1 MNHRYKA
8 TGQNSVGSK
17 QSMQCGQKAIHAA
30 SGDYVI
36 QRKQAAM
43 NTKITDRIR
52 DDFPL
57 LINTQEAYLDNAAT
71 SQKPQCVIDAV
82 EDFYRRSNA
91 NPLRGLYE
99 LSFQA
104 TDRYEA
110 AREAVARFIHVG
122 ESAEIIFTRNTTE
135 SLNLVAYSY
144 GLANLHEGDEIV
156 VSITEHHSN
165 ILPWQMVAARTGAK
179 LIYLECEPDGRITDE
194 SIERT
199 ITEKARLVAVGEVS
213 NVTGR
218 RNLVEKIIAKAHSV
232 GAVTV
237 VDGAQ
242 STPHMP
248 VDVQALD
255 TDFFAFSGHKLLG
268 PMGIGVLYGKR
279 ELLEAMP
286 PFLTGGEMIQTVTR
300 EGAVW
305 AELPHKFEAGTVN
318 AADAVGLH
326 AAIDYITGL
335 GFEAIMERE
344 EALTALAME
353 GMKKIPHLQLI
364 GSEDPAEH
372 NGILNFVIDGVHPHD
387 ISAILDADGI
397 DVRAGHHCAQPL
409 LNHLGYR
416 STTRASLMFYNTEEE
431 IGRLLESL
439 STVRSRMGY
448 RD

>member
-1 MNHRYKA
+1 
-8 TGQNSVGSK
+8 
-17 QSMQCGQKAIHAA
+17 
-30 SGDYVI
+30 
-36 QRKQAAM
+36 M
-43 NTKITDRIR
+43 NTKITDCIR
-52 DDFPL
+52 CDFPL
-57 LINTQEAYLDNAAT
+57 LIQTSEAYLDNAAT
-71 SQKPQCVIDAV
+71 SQKPYCVINAV
-82 EDFYRRSNA
+82 EDFYKHSNA

-99 LSFQA
+99 LSVNA
-104 TDRYEA
+104 TDRYEN
-110 AREAVARFIHVG
+110 AREAVRKFIHAK
-122 ESAEIIFTRNTTE
+122 ESAEIVFTRNATE
-135 SLNLVAYSY
+135 SLNLIAYSY
-144 GLANLHEGDEIV
+144 GLSNLREGDEIV

-165 ILPWQMVAARTGAK
+165 ILPWQMVARSTGAK
-179 LIYLECEPDGRITDE
+179 LVYLECEQDGRITDE
-194 SIERT
+194 AIDKT
-199 ITEKARLVAVGEVS
+199 ITEKTRLVAVGEVS

-218 RNLVEKIIAKAHSV
+218 RNPVEKIIKKAHSV

-242 STPHMP
+242 STPHMA
-248 VDVQALD
+248 VDVQAMN

-268 PMGIGVLYGKR
+268 PMGIGVLYGRR

-286 PFLTGGEMIQTVTR
+286 PFLTGGEMIQTVSR

-335 GFEAIMERE
+335 GFDAITERE
-344 EALTALAME
+344 DALTAYAME
-353 GMKKIPHLQLI
+353 GMKKIPHLHLI

-409 LNHLGYR
+409 LNHLGFR

-431 IGRLLESL
+431 VRRLLGSL
-439 STVRSRMGY
+439 ASVRSRMGY
-448 RD
+448 KD

>member
-1 MNHRYKA
+1 
-8 TGQNSVGSK
+8 
-17 QSMQCGQKAIHAA
+17 
-30 SGDYVI
+30 
-36 QRKQAAM
+36 M
-43 NTKITDRIR
+43 NTKITDCIR
-52 DDFPL
+52 CDFPL
-57 LINTQEAYLDNAAT
+57 LIQTNEAYLDNAAT
-71 SQKPQCVIDAV
+71 SQKPYCVINAV
-82 EDFYRRSNA
+82 DDFYKHTNA

-99 LSFQA
+99 LSVSA
-104 TDRYEA
+104 TDRYED
-110 AREAVARFIHVG
+110 AREAVAKFIHAG

-135 SLNLVAYSY
+135 SLNLIAYSY
-144 GLANLHEGDEIV
+144 GLSNLREGDEIV

-165 ILPWQMVAARTGAK
+165 ILPWQMVARSTGAK
-179 LIYLECEPDGRITDE
+179 LVYLECEQDGRITDE
-194 SIERT
+194 AIEKT
-199 ITEKARLVAVGEVS
+199 ITEKTRLVAVGEVS

-218 RNLVEKIIAKAHSV
+218 RNPVEKIIEKAHSV

-242 STPHMP
+242 STPHMA
-248 VDVQALD
+248 VDVQAMN

-268 PMGIGVLYGKR
+268 PMGIGVLYGRR

-286 PFLTGGEMIQTVTR
+286 PFLTGGEMIQTVSR

-335 GFEAIMERE
+335 GFDAITERE
-344 EALTALAME
+344 DALTAYAME
-353 GMKKIPHLQLI
+353 GMKKIPHLHLI

-409 LNHLGYR
+409 LNHLGFR

-431 IGRLLESL
+431 VRRLLGSL
-439 STVRSRMGY
+439 ASVRSRMGY
-448 RD
+448 KD

>member
-1 MNHRYKA
+1 
-8 TGQNSVGSK
+8 
-17 QSMQCGQKAIHAA
+17 
-30 SGDYVI
+30 
-36 QRKQAAM
+36 M
-43 NTKITDRIR
+43 NTKITDCIR
-52 DDFPL
+52 CDFPL
-57 LINTQEAYLDNAAT
+57 LIQTNEAYLDNAAT
-71 SQKPQCVIDAV
+71 SQKPYCVIKAV
-82 EDFYRRSNA
+82 EDFYKHSNA

-99 LSFQA
+99 LSVNA
-104 TDRYEA
+104 TDRYEN
-110 AREAVARFIHVG
+110 AREAVRKFIHAK
-122 ESAEIIFTRNTTE
+122 ESAEIVFTRNATE
-135 SLNLVAYSY
+135 SLNLIAYSY
-144 GLANLHEGDEIV
+144 GLSNLREGDEIV

-165 ILPWQMVAARTGAK
+165 ILPWQMVARSTGAK
-179 LIYLECEPDGRITDE
+179 LVYLECEQDGRITDE
-194 SIERT
+194 AIDKT
-199 ITEKARLVAVGEVS
+199 ITEKTRLVAVGEVS

-218 RNLVEKIIAKAHSV
+218 RSPVEKIIEKAHSV

-242 STPHMP
+242 STPHMA
-248 VDVQALD
+248 VDVQAMN
-255 TDFFAFSGHKLLG
+255 TDFFVFSGHKLLG

-286 PFLTGGEMIQTVTR
+286 PFLTGGEMIQTVSR

-335 GFEAIMERE
+335 GFDAITERE
-344 EALTALAME
+344 DALTAYAME
-353 GMKKIPHLQLI
+353 GMKKIPHLHLI
-364 GSEDPAEH
+364 GSDDPAEH

-409 LNHLGYR
+409 LNHLGFR

-431 IGRLLESL
+431 VRRLLGSL
-439 STVRSRMGY
+439 ASVRSRMGY
-448 RD
+448 KD

>member
-1 MNHRYKA
+1 
-8 TGQNSVGSK
+8 
-17 QSMQCGQKAIHAA
+17 
-30 SGDYVI
+30 
-36 QRKQAAM
+36 M
-43 NTKITDRIR
+43 NTKITDCIR
-52 DDFPL
+52 CDFPL
-57 LINTQEAYLDNAAT
+57 LIQTNEAYLDNAAT
-71 SQKPQCVIDAV
+71 SQKPYCVINAV
-82 EDFYRRSNA
+82 EDFYKHSNA

-99 LSFQA
+99 LSVNA
-104 TDRYEA
+104 TDRYED
-110 AREAVARFIHVG
+110 AREAVAKFIHAG

-135 SLNLVAYSY
+135 SLNLIAYSY
-144 GLANLHEGDEIV
+144 GLSNLREGDEIV

-165 ILPWQMVAARTGAK
+165 ILPWQMVARSTGAK
-179 LIYLECEPDGRITDE
+179 LSYLECEQDGRITDE
-194 SIERT
+194 AIEKT
-199 ITEKARLVAVGEVS
+199 ITEKTRLVAVGEVS

-218 RNLVEKIIAKAHSV
+218 RNPVEKIIEKAHSI

-242 STPHMP
+242 STPHMA
-248 VDVQALD
+248 VDVQAMN
-255 TDFFAFSGHKLLG
+255 TDFFVFSGHKLLG

-286 PFLTGGEMIQTVTR
+286 PFLTGGEMIQTVSR

-335 GFEAIMERE
+335 GFDAITERE
-344 EALTALAME
+344 DALTAYAME
-353 GMKKIPHLQLI
+353 GMKKIPHLHLI

-409 LNHLGYR
+409 LNHLGFR

-431 IGRLLESL
+431 VRRLLGSL
-439 STVRSRMGY
+439 ASVRSRMGY
-448 RD
+448 ED

>member
-1 MNHRYKA
+1 
-8 TGQNSVGSK
+8 
-17 QSMQCGQKAIHAA
+17 
-30 SGDYVI
+30 
-36 QRKQAAM
+36 M
-43 NTKITDRIR
+43 NTKITDCIR
-52 DDFPL
+52 CDFPL
-57 LINTQEAYLDNAAT
+57 LIQTSEAYLDNAAT
-71 SQKPQCVIDAV
+71 SQKPYCVINAV
-82 EDFYRRSNA
+82 EDFYKHSNA

-99 LSFQA
+99 LSVNA
-104 TDRYEA
+104 TDRYEN
-110 AREAVARFIHVG
+110 AREAVRKFINAK
-122 ESAEIIFTRNTTE
+122 ESAEIVFTRNATE
-135 SLNLVAYSY
+135 SLNLIAYSY
-144 GLANLHEGDEIV
+144 GLSNLREGDEIV

-165 ILPWQMVAARTGAK
+165 ILPWQMVARSTGAK
-179 LIYLECEPDGRITDE
+179 LVYLECEQDGRITDE
-194 SIERT
+194 AIDKT
-199 ITEKARLVAVGEVS
+199 ITEKTRLVAEGEVS

-218 RNLVEKIIAKAHSV
+218 RNPVEKIIEKAHSV

-242 STPHMP
+242 STPHMA
-248 VDVQALD
+248 VDVQAMN

-286 PFLTGGEMIQTVTR
+286 PFLTGGEMIQTVSR

-335 GFEAIMERE
+335 GFDAITERE
-344 EALTALAME
+344 DALTAYAME
-353 GMKKIPHLQLI
+353 GMKKIPHLHLI

-431 IGRLLESL
+431 VRRLLGSL
-439 STVRSRMGY
+439 ASVRSRMGY
-448 RD
+448 KD

>member
-1 MNHRYKA
+1 
-8 TGQNSVGSK
+8 
-17 QSMQCGQKAIHAA
+17 
-30 SGDYVI
+30 
-36 QRKQAAM
+36 M
-43 NTKITDRIR
+43 NTKITDCIR
-52 DDFPL
+52 CDFPL
-57 LINTQEAYLDNAAT
+57 LIQTNEAYLDNAAT
-71 SQKPQCVIDAV
+71 SQKPYCVIKAV
-82 EDFYRRSNA
+82 EDFYKHSNA

-99 LSFQA
+99 LSVNA
-104 TDRYEA
+104 TDRYEN
-110 AREAVARFIHVG
+110 AREAVRKFIHAK
-122 ESAEIIFTRNTTE
+122 ESAEIVFTRNATE
-135 SLNLVAYSY
+135 SLNLIAYSY
-144 GLANLHEGDEIV
+144 GLSNLREGDEIV

-165 ILPWQMVAARTGAK
+165 ILPWQMVARSTGAK
-179 LIYLECEPDGRITDE
+179 LVYLECEQDGRITDE
-194 SIERT
+194 AIDKT
-199 ITEKARLVAVGEVS
+199 ITEKTRLVAVGEVS

-218 RNLVEKIIAKAHSV
+218 RNPVEKIIEKAHSI

-242 STPHMP
+242 STPHMA
-248 VDVQALD
+248 VDVQAMN

-268 PMGIGVLYGKR
+268 PMGIGVLYGRR

-286 PFLTGGEMIQTVTR
+286 PFLTGGEMIQTVSR

-335 GFEAIMERE
+335 GFDAITERE
-344 EALTALAME
+344 DALTAYAME
-353 GMKKIPHLQLI
+353 GMKKIPHLHLI
-364 GSEDPAEH
+364 GSDDPAEH

-409 LNHLGYR
+409 LNHLGFR

-431 IGRLLESL
+431 VRRLLGSL
-439 STVRSRMGY
+439 ASVRSRMGY
-448 RD
+448 KD

>member
-1 MNHRYKA
+1 
-8 TGQNSVGSK
+8 
-17 QSMQCGQKAIHAA
+17 
-30 SGDYVI
+30 
-36 QRKQAAM
+36 M
-43 NTKITDRIR
+43 NTKITDCIR
-52 DDFPL
+52 CDFPL
-57 LINTQEAYLDNAAT
+57 LIQTNEAYLDNAAT
-71 SQKPQCVIDAV
+71 SQKPYCVINAV
-82 EDFYRRSNA
+82 EDFYKHSNA

-99 LSFQA
+99 LSVNA
-104 TDRYEA
+104 TDRYEN
-110 AREAVARFIHVG
+110 AREAVRKFINAK
-122 ESAEIIFTRNTTE
+122 ESAEIVFTRNATE
-135 SLNLVAYSY
+135 SLNLIAYSY
-144 GLANLHEGDEIV
+144 GLSNLREGDEIV

-165 ILPWQMVAARTGAK
+165 ILPWQMVARSTGAK
-179 LIYLECEPDGRITDE
+179 LVYLECEQDGRITDE
-194 SIERT
+194 AIDKT
-199 ITEKARLVAVGEVS
+199 ITEKTRLVAVGEVS

-218 RNLVEKIIAKAHSV
+218 RNPVEKIIEKAHSI

-242 STPHMP
+242 STPHMA
-248 VDVQALD
+248 VDVQAMN
-255 TDFFAFSGHKLLG
+255 TDFFVFSGHKLLG

-286 PFLTGGEMIQTVTR
+286 PFLTGGEMIQTVSR

-335 GFEAIMERE
+335 GFDAITERE
-344 EALTALAME
+344 DALTAYAME
-353 GMKKIPHLQLI
+353 GMKKIPHLHLI

-409 LNHLGYR
+409 LNHLGFR

-431 IGRLLESL
+431 VRRLLGSL
-439 STVRSRMGY
+439 ASVRSRMGY
-448 RD
+448 KD

>member
-1 MNHRYKA
+1 
-8 TGQNSVGSK
+8 
-17 QSMQCGQKAIHAA
+17 
-30 SGDYVI
+30 
-36 QRKQAAM
+36 M
-43 NTKITDRIR
+43 NTKITDCIR
-52 DDFPL
+52 CDFPL
-57 LINTQEAYLDNAAT
+57 LIQTNEAYLDNAAT
-71 SQKPQCVIDAV
+71 SQKPYCVIKAV
-82 EDFYRRSNA
+82 EDFYKHSNA

-99 LSFQA
+99 LSVNA
-104 TDRYEA
+104 TDRYEN
-110 AREAVARFIHVG
+110 AREAVRKFIHAK
-122 ESAEIIFTRNTTE
+122 ESAEIIFTRNATE
-135 SLNLVAYSY
+135 SLNLIAYSY
-144 GLANLHEGDEIV
+144 GLSNLREGDEIV

-165 ILPWQMVAARTGAK
+165 ILPWQMVARSTGAK
-179 LIYLECEPDGRITDE
+179 LSYLECEQDGRITDE
-194 SIERT
+194 AIDKT
-199 ITEKARLVAVGEVS
+199 ITEKTRLVAVGEVS

-218 RNLVEKIIAKAHSV
+218 RNPVEKIIEKAHSV

-242 STPHMP
+242 STPHMA
-248 VDVQALD
+248 VDVQAMN
-255 TDFFAFSGHKLLG
+255 TDFFVFSGHKLLG

-286 PFLTGGEMIQTVTR
+286 PFLTGGEMIQTVSR

-335 GFEAIMERE
+335 GFDAITERE
-344 EALTALAME
+344 DALTAYAME
-353 GMKKIPHLQLI
+353 GMKKIPHLHLI
-364 GSEDPAEH
+364 GSDDPAEH

-409 LNHLGYR
+409 LNHLGFR

-431 IGRLLESL
+431 VRRLLGSL
-439 STVRSRMGY
+439 ASVRSRMGY
-448 RD
+448 KD

>member
-1 MNHRYKA
+1 
-8 TGQNSVGSK
+8 
-17 QSMQCGQKAIHAA
+17 
-30 SGDYVI
+30 
-36 QRKQAAM
+36 M
-43 NTKITDRIR
+43 NTKITDCIR
-52 DDFPL
+52 CDFPL
-57 LINTQEAYLDNAAT
+57 LIQTNEAYLDNAAT
-71 SQKPQCVIDAV
+71 SQKPYCVINAV
-82 EDFYRRSNA
+82 EDFYKHSNA

-99 LSFQA
+99 LSVNA
-104 TDRYEA
+104 TDRYEN
-110 AREAVARFIHVG
+110 AREAVRKFIHAK
-122 ESAEIIFTRNTTE
+122 ESAEIVFTRNATE
-135 SLNLVAYSY
+135 SLNLIAYSY
-144 GLANLHEGDEIV
+144 GLSNLREGDEIV

-165 ILPWQMVAARTGAK
+165 ILPWQMVARSTGAK
-179 LIYLECEPDGRITDE
+179 LVYLECEQDGRITDE
-194 SIERT
+194 AIDKT
-199 ITEKARLVAVGEVS
+199 ITEKTRLVAVGEVS

-218 RNLVEKIIAKAHSV
+218 RNPVEKIIEKAHSV

-242 STPHMP
+242 STPHMA
-248 VDVQALD
+248 VDVQAMN

-286 PFLTGGEMIQTVTR
+286 PFLTGGEMIQTVSR

-335 GFEAIMERE
+335 GFDAITERE
-344 EALTALAME
+344 DALTAYAME
-353 GMKKIPHLQLI
+353 GMKKIPHLHLI

-431 IGRLLESL
+431 VRRLLGSL
-439 STVRSRMGY
+439 ASVRSRMGY
-448 RD
+448 KD

>member
-1 MNHRYKA
+1 
-8 TGQNSVGSK
+8 
-17 QSMQCGQKAIHAA
+17 
-30 SGDYVI
+30 
-36 QRKQAAM
+36 M
-43 NTKITDRIR
+43 NTKITDCIR
-52 DDFPL
+52 CDFPL
-57 LINTQEAYLDNAAT
+57 LIQTNEAYLDNAAT
-71 SQKPQCVIDAV
+71 SQKPYCVINAV
-82 EDFYRRSNA
+82 EDFYKHSNA

-99 LSFQA
+99 LSVNA
-104 TDRYEA
+104 TDRYEN
-110 AREAVARFIHVG
+110 AREAVREFIHAK
-122 ESAEIIFTRNTTE
+122 ESAEIVFTRNATE
-135 SLNLVAYSY
+135 SLNLIAYSY
-144 GLANLHEGDEIV
+144 GLSNLREGDEIV

-165 ILPWQMVAARTGAK
+165 ILPWQMVARSTGAK
-179 LIYLECEPDGRITDE
+179 LVYLECEQDGRITDE
-194 SIERT
+194 AIEKT
-199 ITEKARLVAVGEVS
+199 ITEKTRLVAVGEVS

-218 RNLVEKIIAKAHSV
+218 RNPVEKIIEQAHSV

-242 STPHMP
+242 STPHMA
-248 VDVQALD
+248 VDVQAMN
-255 TDFFAFSGHKLLG
+255 TDFFVFSGHKLLG

-286 PFLTGGEMIQTVTR
+286 PFLTGGEMIQTVSR

-335 GFEAIMERE
+335 GFDAITERE
-344 EALTALAME
+344 DALTAYAME
-353 GMKKIPHLQLI
+353 GMKKIPHLHLI
-364 GSEDPAEH
+364 GSDDPAEH

-409 LNHLGYR
+409 LNHLGFR

-431 IGRLLESL
+431 VRRLLGSL
-439 STVRSRMGY
+439 ASVRSRMGY
-448 RD
+448 KD

>member
-1 MNHRYKA
+1 
-8 TGQNSVGSK
+8 
-17 QSMQCGQKAIHAA
+17 
-30 SGDYVI
+30 
-36 QRKQAAM
+36 M
-43 NTKITDRIR
+43 NTKITDCIR
-52 DDFPL
+52 CDFPL
-57 LINTQEAYLDNAAT
+57 LIQTSEAYLDNAAT
-71 SQKPQCVIDAV
+71 SQKPYCVINAV
-82 EDFYRRSNA
+82 EDFYKHSNA

-99 LSFQA
+99 LSVNA
-104 TDRYEA
+104 TDRYEN
-110 AREAVARFIHVG
+110 AREAVRKFINAK
-122 ESAEIIFTRNTTE
+122 ESAEIVFTRNATE
-135 SLNLVAYSY
+135 SLNLIAYSY
-144 GLANLHEGDEIV
+144 GLSNLREGDEIV

-165 ILPWQMVAARTGAK
+165 ILPWQMVARGTGAK
-179 LIYLECEPDGRITDE
+179 LTYLECEQDGRITDE
-194 SIERT
+194 AIGKAITERT
-199 ITEKARLVAVGEVS
+199 RLVAVGEVS

-218 RNLVEKIIAKAHSV
+218 RNPVEKIIEKAHSV

-242 STPHMP
+242 STPHMA
-248 VDVQALD
+248 VDVQAMN
-255 TDFFAFSGHKLLG
+255 TDFFVFSGHKLLG

-286 PFLTGGEMIQTVTR
+286 PFLTGGEMIQTVSR

-335 GFEAIMERE
+335 GFDAITERE
-344 EALTALAME
+344 DALTAYAME
-353 GMKKIPHLQLI
+353 GMKKIPHLHLI
-364 GSEDPAEH
+364 GSDDPAEH

-409 LNHLGYR
+409 LNHLGFR

-431 IGRLLESL
+431 VRRLLGSL
-439 STVRSRMGY
+439 ASVRSRMGY
-448 RD
+448 KD

>member
-1 MNHRYKA
+1 
-8 TGQNSVGSK
+8 
-17 QSMQCGQKAIHAA
+17 
-30 SGDYVI
+30 
-36 QRKQAAM
+36 M
-43 NTKITDRIR
+43 NTKITDCIR
-52 DDFPL
+52 CDFPL
-57 LINTQEAYLDNAAT
+57 LIQTNEAYLDNAAT
-71 SQKPQCVIDAV
+71 SQKPYCVIKAV
-82 EDFYRRSNA
+82 EDFYKHSNA

-99 LSFQA
+99 LSVNA
-104 TDRYEA
+104 TDRYEN
-110 AREAVARFIHVG
+110 AREAVRKFIHAK
-122 ESAEIIFTRNTTE
+122 ESAEIVFTRNATE
-135 SLNLVAYSY
+135 SLNLIAYSY
-144 GLANLHEGDEIV
+144 GLSNLREGDEIV

-165 ILPWQMVAARTGAK
+165 ILPWQMVARSTGAK
-179 LIYLECEPDGRITDE
+179 LVYLECEQDGRITDE
-194 SIERT
+194 AIEKT
-199 ITEKARLVAVGEVS
+199 ITEKTRLVAVGEVS

-218 RNLVEKIIAKAHSV
+218 RNPVEKIIEKAHSV

-242 STPHMP
+242 STPHMA
-248 VDVQALD
+248 VDVQAMN
-255 TDFFAFSGHKLLG
+255 TDFFVFSGHKLLG

-286 PFLTGGEMIQTVTR
+286 PFLTGGEMIQTVSR

-335 GFEAIMERE
+335 GFDAITERE
-344 EALTALAME
+344 DALTAYAME
-353 GMKKIPHLQLI
+353 GMKKIPHLHLI
-364 GSEDPAEH
+364 GSDDPAEH

-409 LNHLGYR
+409 LNHLGFR

-431 IGRLLESL
+431 VRRLLGSL
-439 STVRSRMGY
+439 ASVRSRMGY
-448 RD
+448 KD

>member
-1 MNHRYKA
+1 
-8 TGQNSVGSK
+8 
-17 QSMQCGQKAIHAA
+17 
-30 SGDYVI
+30 
-36 QRKQAAM
+36 M
-43 NTKITDRIR
+43 NTKITDCIR
-52 DDFPL
+52 CDFPL
-57 LINTQEAYLDNAAT
+57 LIQTNEAYLDNAAT
-71 SQKPQCVIDAV
+71 SQKPYCVIKAV
-82 EDFYRRSNA
+82 EDFYKHSNA

-99 LSFQA
+99 LSVNA
-104 TDRYEA
+104 TDRYEN
-110 AREAVARFIHVG
+110 AREAVRKFIHAK
-122 ESAEIIFTRNTTE
+122 ESAEIVFTRNATE
-135 SLNLVAYSY
+135 SLNLIAYSY
-144 GLANLHEGDEIV
+144 GLSNLREGDEIV

-165 ILPWQMVAARTGAK
+165 ILPWQMVARSTGAK
-179 LIYLECEPDGRITDE
+179 LVYLECEQDGRITDE
-194 SIERT
+194 AIDKT
-199 ITEKARLVAVGEVS
+199 ITEKTRLVAVGEVS

-218 RNLVEKIIAKAHSV
+218 RNPVEKIIEKAHSV

-242 STPHMP
+242 STPHMA
-248 VDVQALD
+248 VDVQAMN
-255 TDFFAFSGHKLLG
+255 TDFFVFSGHKLLG

-286 PFLTGGEMIQTVTR
+286 PFLTGGEMIQTVSR

-335 GFEAIMERE
+335 GFDAITERE
-344 EALTALAME
+344 DALTAYAME
-353 GMKKIPHLQLI
+353 GMKKIPHLHLI
-364 GSEDPAEH
+364 GSDDPAEH

-409 LNHLGYR
+409 LNHLGFR

-431 IGRLLESL
+431 VRRLLGSL
-439 STVRSRMGY
+439 ASVRSRMGY
-448 RD
+448 KD

>member
-1 MNHRYKA
+1 
-8 TGQNSVGSK
+8 
-17 QSMQCGQKAIHAA
+17 
-30 SGDYVI
+30 
-36 QRKQAAM
+36 M
-43 NTKITDRIR
+43 NTKITDCIR
-52 DDFPL
+52 CDFPL
-57 LINTQEAYLDNAAT
+57 LIQTNEAYLDNAAT
-71 SQKPQCVIDAV
+71 SQKPYCVIKAV
-82 EDFYRRSNA
+82 EDFYKHSNA

-99 LSFQA
+99 LSVNA
-104 TDRYEA
+104 TDRYEN
-110 AREAVARFIHVG
+110 AREAVRKFIHAK
-122 ESAEIIFTRNTTE
+122 ESAEIVFTRNATE
-135 SLNLVAYSY
+135 SLNLIAYSY
-144 GLANLHEGDEIV
+144 GLYNLREGDEIV

-165 ILPWQMVAARTGAK
+165 ILPWQMVARSTGAK
-179 LIYLECEPDGRITDE
+179 LVYLECEQDGRITDE
-194 SIERT
+194 AIDKT
-199 ITEKARLVAVGEVS
+199 ITEKTRLVAVGEVS

-218 RNLVEKIIAKAHSV
+218 RNPVEKIIEKAHSV

-242 STPHMP
+242 STPHMA
-248 VDVQALD
+248 VDVQAMN
-255 TDFFAFSGHKLLG
+255 TDFFVFSGHKLLG

-286 PFLTGGEMIQTVTR
+286 PFLTGGEMIQTVSR

-335 GFEAIMERE
+335 GFDAITERE
-344 EALTALAME
+344 DALTAYAME
-353 GMKKIPHLQLI
+353 GMKKIPHLHLI
-364 GSEDPAEH
+364 GSDDPAEH

-409 LNHLGYR
+409 LNHLGFR

-431 IGRLLESL
+431 VRRLLGSL
-439 STVRSRMGY
+439 ASVRSRMGY
-448 RD
+448 KD

>member
-1 MNHRYKA
+1 
-8 TGQNSVGSK
+8 
-17 QSMQCGQKAIHAA
+17 
-30 SGDYVI
+30 
-36 QRKQAAM
+36 M
-43 NTKITDRIR
+43 NTKITDCIR
-52 DDFPL
+52 CDFPL
-57 LINTQEAYLDNAAT
+57 LIQTNEAYLDNAAT
-71 SQKPQCVIDAV
+71 SQKPYWVIKAV
-82 EDFYRRSNA
+82 EDFYKHSNA

-99 LSFQA
+99 LSVNA
-104 TDRYEA
+104 TDRYEN
-110 AREAVARFIHVG
+110 AREAVRKFIHAK
-122 ESAEIIFTRNTTE
+122 ESAEIVFTRNATE
-135 SLNLVAYSY
+135 SLNLIAYSY
-144 GLANLHEGDEIV
+144 GLSNLREGDEIV

-165 ILPWQMVAARTGAK
+165 ILPWQMVARSTGAK
-179 LIYLECEPDGRITDE
+179 LVYLECEQDGRITDE
-194 SIERT
+194 AIDKT
-199 ITEKARLVAVGEVS
+199 ITEKTRLVAVGEVS

-218 RNLVEKIIAKAHSV
+218 RNPVEKIIKKAHSV

-242 STPHMP
+242 STPHMA
-248 VDVQALD
+248 VDVQAMN
-255 TDFFAFSGHKLLG
+255 TDFFVFSGHKLLG

-286 PFLTGGEMIQTVTR
+286 PFLTGGEMIQTVSR

-335 GFEAIMERE
+335 GFDAITERE
-344 EALTALAME
+344 DALTAYAME
-353 GMKKIPHLQLI
+353 GMKKIPHLHLI
-364 GSEDPAEH
+364 GSDDPAEH

-409 LNHLGYR
+409 LNHLGFR

-431 IGRLLESL
+431 VRRLLGSL
-439 STVRSRMGY
+439 ASVRSRMGY
-448 RD
+448 KD

>member
-1 MNHRYKA
+1 
-8 TGQNSVGSK
+8 
-17 QSMQCGQKAIHAA
+17 
-30 SGDYVI
+30 
-36 QRKQAAM
+36 M
-43 NTKITDRIR
+43 NTKITDCIR
-52 DDFPL
+52 CDFPL
-57 LINTQEAYLDNAAT
+57 LIQTNEAYLDNAAT
-71 SQKPQCVIDAV
+71 SQKPYWVIKAV
-82 EDFYRRSNA
+82 EDFYKHSNA

-99 LSFQA
+99 LSVNA
-104 TDRYEA
+104 TDRYEN
-110 AREAVARFIHVG
+110 AREAVRKFIHAK
-122 ESAEIIFTRNTTE
+122 ESAEIIFTRNATE
-135 SLNLVAYSY
+135 SLNLIAYSY
-144 GLANLHEGDEIV
+144 GLSNLREGDEIV

-165 ILPWQMVAARTGAK
+165 ILPWQMVARSTGAK
-179 LIYLECEPDGRITDE
+179 LVYLECEQDGRITDE
-194 SIERT
+194 AIDKT
-199 ITEKARLVAVGEVS
+199 ITEKTRLVAVGEVS

-218 RNLVEKIIAKAHSV
+218 RNPVEKIIEQAHSV

-242 STPHMP
+242 STPHMA
-248 VDVQALD
+248 VDVQAMN
-255 TDFFAFSGHKLLG
+255 TDFFVFSGHKLLG

-286 PFLTGGEMIQTVTR
+286 PFLTGGEMIQTVSR

-335 GFEAIMERE
+335 GIDAITERE
-344 EALTALAME
+344 DALTAYAME
-353 GMKKIPHLQLI
+353 GMKKIPHLHLI
-364 GSEDPAEH
+364 GSDDPAEH

-409 LNHLGYR
+409 LNHLGFR

-431 IGRLLESL
+431 VRRLLGSL
-439 STVRSRMGY
+439 ASVRSRMGY
-448 RD
+448 KD

>member
-1 MNHRYKA
+1 
-8 TGQNSVGSK
+8 
-17 QSMQCGQKAIHAA
+17 
-30 SGDYVI
+30 
-36 QRKQAAM
+36 M
-43 NTKITDRIR
+43 NTKITDCIR
-52 DDFPL
+52 CDFPL
-57 LINTQEAYLDNAAT
+57 LIQTNEAYLDNAAT
-71 SQKPQCVIDAV
+71 SQKPYWVIKAV
-82 EDFYRRSNA
+82 EDFYKHSNA

-99 LSFQA
+99 LSVNA
-104 TDRYEA
+104 TDRYEN
-110 AREAVARFIHVG
+110 AREAVRKFIHAK
-122 ESAEIIFTRNTTE
+122 ESAEIVFTRNATE
-135 SLNLVAYSY
+135 SLNLIAYSY
-144 GLANLHEGDEIV
+144 GLSNLREGDEIV

-165 ILPWQMVAARTGAK
+165 ILPWQMVARSTGAK
-179 LIYLECEPDGRITDE
+179 LVYLECEQDGRITDE
-194 SIERT
+194 AIDKT
-199 ITEKARLVAVGEVS
+199 ITEKTRLVAVGEVS

-218 RNLVEKIIAKAHSV
+218 RNPVEKIIEKAHSV

-242 STPHMP
+242 STPHMA
-248 VDVQALD
+248 VDVQAMN
-255 TDFFAFSGHKLLG
+255 TDFFVFSGHKLLG

-286 PFLTGGEMIQTVTR
+286 PFLTGGEMIQTVSR

-335 GFEAIMERE
+335 GFDAITERE
-344 EALTALAME
+344 DALTAYAME
-353 GMKKIPHLQLI
+353 GMKKIPHLHLI

-409 LNHLGYR
+409 LNHLGFR

-431 IGRLLESL
+431 VRRLLGSL
-439 STVRSRMGY
+439 ASVRSRMGY
-448 RD
+448 KD

>member
-1 MNHRYKA
+1 
-8 TGQNSVGSK
+8 
-17 QSMQCGQKAIHAA
+17 
-30 SGDYVI
+30 
-36 QRKQAAM
+36 M
-43 NTKITDRIR
+43 NTKITDCIR
-52 DDFPL
+52 CDFPL
-57 LINTQEAYLDNAAT
+57 LIQTNEAYLDNAAT
-71 SQKPQCVIDAV
+71 SQKPYCVIKAV
-82 EDFYRRSNA
+82 EDFYKHSNA

-99 LSFQA
+99 LSVNA
-104 TDRYEA
+104 TDRYEN
-110 AREAVARFIHVG
+110 AREAVRKFIHAK
-122 ESAEIIFTRNTTE
+122 ESAEIVFTRNATE
-135 SLNLVAYSY
+135 SLNLIAYSY
-144 GLANLHEGDEIV
+144 GLSNLREGDEIV

-165 ILPWQMVAARTGAK
+165 ILPWQMVARSTGAK
-179 LIYLECEPDGRITDE
+179 LSYLECEQDGRITDE
-194 SIERT
+194 AIDKT
-199 ITEKARLVAVGEVS
+199 ITEKTRLVAVGEVS

-218 RNLVEKIIAKAHSV
+218 RNPVEKIIEKAHSV

-242 STPHMP
+242 STPHMA
-248 VDVQALD
+248 VDVQAMN

-286 PFLTGGEMIQTVTR
+286 PFLTGGEMIQTVSR

-335 GFEAIMERE
+335 GFDAITERE
-344 EALTALAME
+344 DALTAYAME
-353 GMKKIPHLQLI
+353 GMKKIPHLHLI
-364 GSEDPAEH
+364 GSDDPAEH

-409 LNHLGYR
+409 LNHLGFR

-431 IGRLLESL
+431 VRRLLGSL
-439 STVRSRMGY
+439 ASVRSRMGY
-448 RD
+448 KD

>member
-1 MNHRYKA
+1 
-8 TGQNSVGSK
+8 
-17 QSMQCGQKAIHAA
+17 
-30 SGDYVI
+30 
-36 QRKQAAM
+36 M
-43 NTKITDRIR
+43 NTKITDCIR
-52 DDFPL
+52 CDFPL
-57 LINTQEAYLDNAAT
+57 LIQTNEAYLDNAAT
-71 SQKPQCVIDAV
+71 SQKPYCVINAV
-82 EDFYRRSNA
+82 EDFYKHSNA

-99 LSFQA
+99 LSVNA
-104 TDRYEA
+104 TDRYEN
-110 AREAVARFIHVG
+110 AREAVRKFIHAK
-122 ESAEIIFTRNTTE
+122 ESAEIVFTRNATE
-135 SLNLVAYSY
+135 SLNLIAYSY
-144 GLANLHEGDEIV
+144 GLSNLREGDEIV

-165 ILPWQMVAARTGAK
+165 ILPWQMVARSTGAK
-179 LIYLECEPDGRITDE
+179 LVYLECEQDGRITDE
-194 SIERT
+194 AIDKT
-199 ITEKARLVAVGEVS
+199 ITEKTRLVAVGEVS

-218 RNLVEKIIAKAHSV
+218 RNPVEKIIEKAHSI

-242 STPHMP
+242 STPHMA
-248 VDVQALD
+248 VDVQAMN

-268 PMGIGVLYGKR
+268 PMGIGVLYGRR

-286 PFLTGGEMIQTVTR
+286 PFLTGGEMIQTVSR

-335 GFEAIMERE
+335 GFDAITERE
-344 EALTALAME
+344 DALTAYAME
-353 GMKKIPHLQLI
+353 GMKKIPHLHLI
-364 GSEDPAEH
+364 GSDDPAEH

-409 LNHLGYR
+409 LNHLGFR

-431 IGRLLESL
+431 VRRLLGSL
-439 STVRSRMGY
+439 ASVRSRMGY
-448 RD
+448 KD

>member
-1 MNHRYKA
+1 
-8 TGQNSVGSK
+8 
-17 QSMQCGQKAIHAA
+17 
-30 SGDYVI
+30 
-36 QRKQAAM
+36 M
-43 NTKITDRIR
+43 NTKITDCIR
-52 DDFPL
+52 CDFPL
-57 LINTQEAYLDNAAT
+57 LIQTNEAYLDNAAT
-71 SQKPQCVIDAV
+71 SQKPYCVIKAV
-82 EDFYRRSNA
+82 EDFYKHSNA

-99 LSFQA
+99 LSVNA
-104 TDRYEA
+104 TDRYEN
-110 AREAVARFIHVG
+110 AREAVRKFIHAK
-122 ESAEIIFTRNTTE
+122 ESAEIVFTRNATE
-135 SLNLVAYSY
+135 SLNLIAYSY
-144 GLANLHEGDEIV
+144 GLSNLREGDEIV

-165 ILPWQMVAARTGAK
+165 ILPWQMVARSTGAK
-179 LIYLECEPDGRITDE
+179 LVYLECEQDGRITDE
-194 SIERT
+194 AIDKT
-199 ITEKARLVAVGEVS
+199 ITEKTRLVAVGEVS

-218 RNLVEKIIAKAHSV
+218 RNPVEKIIEQAHSV

-242 STPHMP
+242 STPHMA
-248 VDVQALD
+248 VDVQAMN
-255 TDFFAFSGHKLLG
+255 TDFFVFSGHKLLG

-286 PFLTGGEMIQTVTR
+286 PFLTGGEMIQTVSR

-335 GFEAIMERE
+335 GFDAITERE
-344 EALTALAME
+344 DALTAYAME
-353 GMKKIPHLQLI
+353 GMKKIPHLHLI
-364 GSEDPAEH
+364 GSDDPAEH

-409 LNHLGYR
+409 LNHLGFR

-431 IGRLLESL
+431 VRRLLGSL
-439 STVRSRMGY
+439 ASVRSRMGY
-448 RD
+448 KD

>member
-1 MNHRYKA
+1 
-8 TGQNSVGSK
+8 
-17 QSMQCGQKAIHAA
+17 
-30 SGDYVI
+30 
-36 QRKQAAM
+36 M
-43 NTKITDRIR
+43 NTKITDCIR
-52 DDFPL
+52 CDFPL
-57 LINTQEAYLDNAAT
+57 LIQTNEAYLDNAAT
-71 SQKPQCVIDAV
+71 SQKPYCVIKAV
-82 EDFYRRSNA
+82 EDFYKHSNA

-99 LSFQA
+99 LSVNA
-104 TDRYEA
+104 TDRYEN
-110 AREAVARFIHVG
+110 AREAVRKFIHAK
-122 ESAEIIFTRNTTE
+122 ESAEIVFTRNATE
-135 SLNLVAYSY
+135 SLNLIAYSY
-144 GLANLHEGDEIV
+144 GLSNLREGDEIV

-165 ILPWQMVAARTGAK
+165 ILPWQMVARSTGAK
-179 LIYLECEPDGRITDE
+179 LVYLECEQDGRITDE
-194 SIERT
+194 AIGKAITERT
-199 ITEKARLVAVGEVS
+199 RLVAVGEVS

-218 RNLVEKIIAKAHSV
+218 RNPVEKIIEKAHSV

-242 STPHMP
+242 STPHMA
-248 VDVQALD
+248 VDVQAMN
-255 TDFFAFSGHKLLG
+255 TDFFVFSGHKLLG

-286 PFLTGGEMIQTVTR
+286 PFLTGGEMIQTVSR

-335 GFEAIMERE
+335 GFDAITERE
-344 EALTALAME
+344 DALTAYAME
-353 GMKKIPHLQLI
+353 GMKKIPHLHLI
-364 GSEDPAEH
+364 GSDDPAEH

-409 LNHLGYR
+409 LNHLGFR

-431 IGRLLESL
+431 VRRLLGSL
-439 STVRSRMGY
+439 ASVRSRMGY
-448 RD
+448 KD

>member
-1 MNHRYKA
+1 
-8 TGQNSVGSK
+8 
-17 QSMQCGQKAIHAA
+17 
-30 SGDYVI
+30 
-36 QRKQAAM
+36 M
-43 NTKITDRIR
+43 NTKITDCIR
-52 DDFPL
+52 CDFPL
-57 LINTQEAYLDNAAT
+57 LIQTNEAYLDNAAT
-71 SQKPQCVIDAV
+71 SQKPYCVINAV
-82 EDFYRRSNA
+82 EDFYKHSNA

-99 LSFQA
+99 LSVNA
-104 TDRYEA
+104 TDRYEN
-110 AREAVARFIHVG
+110 AREAVRKFIHAK
-122 ESAEIIFTRNTTE
+122 ESAEIVFTRNATE
-135 SLNLVAYSY
+135 SLNLIAYSY
-144 GLANLHEGDEIV
+144 GLSNLREGDEIV

-165 ILPWQMVAARTGAK
+165 ILPWQMVARSTGAK
-179 LIYLECEPDGRITDE
+179 LVYLECEQDGRITDE
-194 SIERT
+194 AIDKT
-199 ITEKARLVAVGEVS
+199 ITEKTRLVAVGEVS

-218 RNLVEKIIAKAHSV
+218 RNPVEKIIEKAHSV
-232 GAVTV
+232 GEVTV

-242 STPHMP
+242 STPHMA
-248 VDVQALD
+248 VDVQAMN

-286 PFLTGGEMIQTVTR
+286 PFLTGGEMIQTVSR

-335 GFEAIMERE
+335 GFDAITERE
-344 EALTALAME
+344 DALTAYAME
-353 GMKKIPHLQLI
+353 GMKKIPHLHLI

-409 LNHLGYR
+409 LNHLGFR

-431 IGRLLESL
+431 VRRLLGSL
-439 STVRSRMGY
+439 ASVRSRMGY
-448 RD
+448 KD

>member
-1 MNHRYKA
+1 
-8 TGQNSVGSK
+8 
-17 QSMQCGQKAIHAA
+17 
-30 SGDYVI
+30 
-36 QRKQAAM
+36 M
-43 NTKITDRIR
+43 NTKITDCIR
-52 DDFPL
+52 CDFPL
-57 LINTQEAYLDNAAT
+57 LIQTNEAYLDNAAT
-71 SQKPQCVIDAV
+71 SQKPYCVINAV
-82 EDFYRRSNA
+82 EDFYKHSNA

-99 LSFQA
+99 LSVNA
-104 TDRYEA
+104 TDRYEN
-110 AREAVARFIHVG
+110 AREAVRKFIHAK
-122 ESAEIIFTRNTTE
+122 ESAEIVFTRNATE
-135 SLNLVAYSY
+135 SLNLIAYSY
-144 GLANLHEGDEIV
+144 GLSNLREGDEIV

-165 ILPWQMVAARTGAK
+165 ILPWQMVARSTGAK
-179 LIYLECEPDGRITDE
+179 LVYLECEQDGRITDE
-194 SIERT
+194 AIDKT
-199 ITEKARLVAVGEVS
+199 ITEKTRLVAVGEVS

-218 RNLVEKIIAKAHSV
+218 RNPVEKIIEKAHSI

-242 STPHMP
+242 STPHMA
-248 VDVQALD
+248 VDVQAMN
-255 TDFFAFSGHKLLG
+255 TDFFVFSGHKLLG

-286 PFLTGGEMIQTVTR
+286 PFLTGGEMIQTVSR

-335 GFEAIMERE
+335 GFDAITERE
-344 EALTALAME
+344 DALTAYAME
-353 GMKKIPHLQLI
+353 GMKKIPHLHLI
-364 GSEDPAEH
+364 GSDDPAEH

-409 LNHLGYR
+409 LNHLGFR

-431 IGRLLESL
+431 VRRLLGSL
-439 STVRSRMGY
+439 ASVRSRMGY
-448 RD
+448 KD

>member
-1 MNHRYKA
+1 
-8 TGQNSVGSK
+8 
-17 QSMQCGQKAIHAA
+17 
-30 SGDYVI
+30 
-36 QRKQAAM
+36 M
-43 NTKITDRIR
+43 NTKITDCIR
-52 DDFPL
+52 CDFPL
-57 LINTQEAYLDNAAT
+57 LIQTNEAYLDNAAT
-71 SQKPQCVIDAV
+71 SQKPYCVIKAV
-82 EDFYRRSNA
+82 EDFYKHSNA

-99 LSFQA
+99 LSVNA
-104 TDRYEA
+104 TDRYEN
-110 AREAVARFIHVG
+110 AREAVRKFIHAK
-122 ESAEIIFTRNTTE
+122 ESAEIVFTRNATE
-135 SLNLVAYSY
+135 SLNLIAYSY
-144 GLANLHEGDEIV
+144 GLSNLREGDEIV

-165 ILPWQMVAARTGAK
+165 ILPWQMVARSTGAK
-179 LIYLECEPDGRITDE
+179 LVYLECEQDGRITDE
-194 SIERT
+194 AIDKT
-199 ITEKARLVAVGEVS
+199 ITERTRLVAFNEVS

-218 RNLVEKIIAKAHSV
+218 RNPVEKIIEKAHSV

-242 STPHMP
+242 STPHMA
-248 VDVQALD
+248 VDVQAMN
-255 TDFFAFSGHKLLG
+255 TDFFVFSGHKLLG

-286 PFLTGGEMIQTVTR
+286 PFLTGGEMIQTVSR

-335 GFEAIMERE
+335 GFDAITERE
-344 EALTALAME
+344 DALTAYAME
-353 GMKKIPHLQLI
+353 GMKKIPHLHLI
-364 GSEDPAEH
+364 GSDDPAEH

-409 LNHLGYR
+409 LNHLGFR

-431 IGRLLESL
+431 VRRLLGSL
-439 STVRSRMGY
+439 ASVRSRMGY
-448 RD
+448 KD

>member
-1 MNHRYKA
+1 
-8 TGQNSVGSK
+8 
-17 QSMQCGQKAIHAA
+17 
-30 SGDYVI
+30 
-36 QRKQAAM
+36 M
-43 NTKITDRIR
+43 NTKITDCIR
-52 DDFPL
+52 CDFPL
-57 LINTQEAYLDNAAT
+57 LIQTNEAYLDNAAT
-71 SQKPQCVIDAV
+71 SQKPYCVINAV
-82 EDFYRRSNA
+82 DDFYKHTNA

-99 LSFQA
+99 LSVSA
-104 TDRYEA
+104 TDRYEN
-110 AREAVARFIHVG
+110 AREAVRKFIHAK
-122 ESAEIIFTRNTTE
+122 ESAEIVFTRNATE
-135 SLNLVAYSY
+135 SLNLIAYSY
-144 GLANLHEGDEIV
+144 GLSNLREGDEIV

-165 ILPWQMVAARTGAK
+165 ILPWQMVARSTGAK
-179 LIYLECEPDGRITDE
+179 LVYLECEQDGRITDE
-194 SIERT
+194 AIDKT
-199 ITEKARLVAVGEVS
+199 ITEKTRLVAVGEVS

-218 RNLVEKIIAKAHSV
+218 RNPVEKIIEKAHSV

-242 STPHMP
+242 STPHMA
-248 VDVQALD
+248 VDVQAMN
-255 TDFFAFSGHKLLG
+255 TDFFVFSGHKLLG

-286 PFLTGGEMIQTVTR
+286 PFLTGGEMIQTVSR

-335 GFEAIMERE
+335 GFDAITERE
-344 EALTALAME
+344 DALTAYAME
-353 GMKKIPHLQLI
+353 GMKKIPHLHLI
-364 GSEDPAEH
+364 GSDDPAEH

-409 LNHLGYR
+409 LNHLGFR

-431 IGRLLESL
+431 VRRLLGSL
-439 STVRSRMGY
+439 ASVRSRMGY
-448 RD
+448 KD

>member
-1 MNHRYKA
+1 
-8 TGQNSVGSK
+8 
-17 QSMQCGQKAIHAA
+17 
-30 SGDYVI
+30 
-36 QRKQAAM
+36 M
-43 NTKITDRIR
+43 NTKITDCIR
-52 DDFPL
+52 CDFPL
-57 LINTQEAYLDNAAT
+57 LIQTNEAYLDNAAT
-71 SQKPQCVIDAV
+71 SQKPYCVINAV
-82 EDFYRRSNA
+82 EDFYKHSNA

-99 LSFQA
+99 LSVNA
-104 TDRYEA
+104 TDRYED
-110 AREAVARFIHVG
+110 AREAVAKFIHAG

-135 SLNLVAYSY
+135 SLNLIAYSY
-144 GLANLHEGDEIV
+144 GLSNLREGDEIV

-165 ILPWQMVAARTGAK
+165 ILPWQMVARSTGAK
-179 LIYLECEPDGRITDE
+179 LSYLECEQDGRITDE
-194 SIERT
+194 AIEKT
-199 ITEKARLVAVGEVS
+199 ITEKTRLVAVGEVS

-218 RNLVEKIIAKAHSV
+218 RNPVEKIIEKAHSV

-242 STPHMP
+242 STPHMA
-248 VDVQALD
+248 VDVQAMN

-268 PMGIGVLYGKR
+268 PMGIGVLYGRR

-286 PFLTGGEMIQTVTR
+286 PFLTGGEMIQTVSR

-335 GFEAIMERE
+335 GFDAITERE
-344 EALTALAME
+344 DALTAYAME
-353 GMKKIPHLQLI
+353 GMKKIPHLHLI

-409 LNHLGYR
+409 LNHLGFR

-431 IGRLLESL
+431 VRRLLGSL
-439 STVRSRMGY
+439 ASVRSRMGY
-448 RD
+448 KD

>member
-1 MNHRYKA
+1 
-8 TGQNSVGSK
+8 
-17 QSMQCGQKAIHAA
+17 
-30 SGDYVI
+30 
-36 QRKQAAM
+36 M
-43 NTKITDRIR
+43 NTKITDCIR
-52 DDFPL
+52 CDFPL
-57 LINTQEAYLDNAAT
+57 LIQTNEAYLDNAAT
-71 SQKPQCVIDAV
+71 SQKPYCVINAV
-82 EDFYRRSNA
+82 EDFYKHSNA

-99 LSFQA
+99 LSVNA
-104 TDRYEA
+104 TDRYEN
-110 AREAVARFIHVG
+110 AREAVRKFIHAK
-122 ESAEIIFTRNTTE
+122 ESAEIVFTRNATE
-135 SLNLVAYSY
+135 SLNLIAYSY
-144 GLANLHEGDEIV
+144 GLSNLREGDEIV

-165 ILPWQMVAARTGAK
+165 ILPWQMVASSTGAK
-179 LIYLECEPDGRITDE
+179 LVYLECEQDGRITDE
-194 SIERT
+194 AIEKT
-199 ITEKARLVAVGEVS
+199 ITEKTRLVAVGEVS

-218 RNLVEKIIAKAHSV
+218 RNPVEKIIEKAHSV

-242 STPHMP
+242 STPHMA
-248 VDVQALD
+248 VDVQAMN

-286 PFLTGGEMIQTVTR
+286 PFLTGGEMIQTVSR

-335 GFEAIMERE
+335 GFDAITERE
-344 EALTALAME
+344 DALTAYAME
-353 GMKKIPHLQLI
+353 GMKKIPHLHLI

-409 LNHLGYR
+409 LNHLGFR

-431 IGRLLESL
+431 VRRLLGSL
-439 STVRSRMGY
+439 ASVRSRMGY
-448 RD
+448 KD

>member
-1 MNHRYKA
+1 
-8 TGQNSVGSK
+8 
-17 QSMQCGQKAIHAA
+17 
-30 SGDYVI
+30 
-36 QRKQAAM
+36 M
-43 NTKITDRIR
+43 NTKITDCIR
-52 DDFPL
+52 CDFPL
-57 LINTQEAYLDNAAT
+57 LMQTNEAYLDNAAT
-71 SQKPQCVIDAV
+71 SQKPYCVINAV
-82 EDFYRRSNA
+82 EDFYKHSNA

-99 LSFQA
+99 LSVNA
-104 TDRYEA
+104 TDRYED
-110 AREAVARFIHVG
+110 AREAVRKFIHAK
-122 ESAEIIFTRNTTE
+122 ETAEIVFTRNTTE
-135 SLNLVAYSY
+135 SLNLIAYSY
-144 GLANLHEGDEIV
+144 GLSNLREGDEIV

-165 ILPWQMVAARTGAK
+165 ILPWQMVARSTGAK
-179 LIYLECEPDGRITDE
+179 LSYLECEQDGRITDE
-194 SIERT
+194 AIEKT
-199 ITEKARLVAVGEVS
+199 ITEKTRLVAVGEVS

-218 RNLVEKIIAKAHSV
+218 RNPVEKIIEKAHSV

-242 STPHMP
+242 STPHMA
-248 VDVQALD
+248 VDVQAMD

-279 ELLEAMP
+279 ALLEAMP
-286 PFLTGGEMIQTVTR
+286 PFLTGGEMIQTVSR

-318 AADAVGLH
+318 AADAAGLH

-335 GFEAIMERE
+335 GFEAITERE
-344 EALTALAME
+344 EALTAYAME
-353 GMKKIPHLQLI
+353 GMKKIPHLHLI

-409 LNHLGYR
+409 LNHLGFR

-431 IGRLLESL
+431 IRRLLGSL
-439 STVRSRMGY
+439 ASVRSRMGY
-448 RD
+448 KD

>member
-1 MNHRYKA
+1 
-8 TGQNSVGSK
+8 
-17 QSMQCGQKAIHAA
+17 
-30 SGDYVI
+30 
-36 QRKQAAM
+36 M
-43 NTKITDRIR
+43 NTKITDCIR
-52 DDFPL
+52 CDFPL
-57 LINTQEAYLDNAAT
+57 LIQTNEAYLDNAAT
-71 SQKPQCVIDAV
+71 SQKPYCVINAV
-82 EDFYRRSNA
+82 EDFYKHSNA

-99 LSFQA
+99 LSVNA
-104 TDRYEA
+104 TDRYEN
-110 AREAVARFIHVG
+110 AREAVRKFIHAK

-135 SLNLVAYSY
+135 SLNLIAYSY
-144 GLANLHEGDEIV
+144 GLSNLREGDEIV

-165 ILPWQMVAARTGAK
+165 ILPWQMVARSTGAK
-179 LIYLECEPDGRITDE
+179 LVYLECEQDGRITDE
-194 SIERT
+194 AIDKT
-199 ITEKARLVAVGEVS
+199 ITEKTRLVAVGEVS

-218 RNLVEKIIAKAHSV
+218 RNPVEKIIEKAHSV

-242 STPHMP
+242 STPHMA
-248 VDVQALD
+248 VDVQAMN
-255 TDFFAFSGHKLLG
+255 TDFFVFSGHKLLG

-286 PFLTGGEMIQTVTR
+286 PFLTGGEMIQTVSR

-335 GFEAIMERE
+335 GFDAITERE
-344 EALTALAME
+344 DALTAYAME
-353 GMKKIPHLQLI
+353 GMKKIPHLHLI
-364 GSEDPAEH
+364 GSDDPAEH

-409 LNHLGYR
+409 LNHLGFR

-431 IGRLLESL
+431 VRRLLGSL
-439 STVRSRMGY
+439 ASVRSRMGY
-448 RD
+448 KD